1 MRGEGGH
8 DEKVMEIIL
17 RADNDEEKGKATL
30 ALLRSVKREV
40 GAIL

>member
-17 RADNDEEKGKATL
+17 RADNDEEKGKVIL
-30 ALLRSVKREV
+30 ALLRAVQREA